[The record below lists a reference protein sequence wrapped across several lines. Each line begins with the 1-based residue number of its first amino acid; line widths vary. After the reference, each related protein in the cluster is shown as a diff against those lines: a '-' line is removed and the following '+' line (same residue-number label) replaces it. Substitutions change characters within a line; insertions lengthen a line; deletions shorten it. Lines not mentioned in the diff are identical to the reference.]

1 MSKSVFTDPL
11 SIEGRL
17 YDGNAYGLDYKDGRT
32 IRVCDFAGP
41 DGLWARIKEA
51 KKANDVVIFTGA
63 RSAAGGKL
71 DGYAVLEVADV
82 VGLRCWGPSILGAG
96 AFEAKVAKLEEE
108 MGRMSDALAEHAQ
121 RINEIEADVDEEFG
135 EVEPPEG
142 QVGPDGTITP
152 IPLGTDAEIPA
163 EAREA
168 MAGASDEE

>member
-1 MSKSVFTDPL
+1 
-11 SIEGRL
+11 
-17 YDGNAYGLDYKDGRT
+17 
-32 IRVCDFAGP
+32 
-41 DGLWARIKEA
+41 
-51 KKANDVVIFTGA
+51 
-63 RSAAGGKL
+63 
-71 DGYAVLEVADV
+71 
-82 VGLRCWGPSILGAG
+82 
-96 AFEAKVAKLEEE
+96 
-108 MGRMSDALAEHAQ
+108 MSDALAEHAQ